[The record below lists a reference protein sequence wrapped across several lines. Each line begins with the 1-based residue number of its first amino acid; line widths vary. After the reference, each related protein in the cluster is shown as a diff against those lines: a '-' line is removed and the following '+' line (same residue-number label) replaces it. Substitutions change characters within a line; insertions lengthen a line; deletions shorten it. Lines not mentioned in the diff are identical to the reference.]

1 MATEPYPEPLLTL
14 GGVAA
19 PSHDERLSIPM
30 SWWPAIAVIVAF
42 AIFEIASGFTLVI
55 YIPVIVFVFGFFVVP
70 PFMSGRLR
78 VKLQDGVLSAG
89 SDDLPVTTITTITPL
104 DREATRLRLGPQ
116 ADPAAKLVVRGW
128 IGSSVMVR
136 LSNPDPVPYWVVSTR
151 HPEDLAA
158 AIKTERTTVRAAK
171 SSR

>member
-1 MATEPYPEPLLTL
+1 VPE
-14 GGVAA
+14 
-19 PSHDERLSIPM
+19 PSHDERLTIPV

-42 AIFEIASGFTLVI
+42 AIFEIASGFTLII
-55 YIPVIVFVFGFFVVP
+55 YIPVVVFVLGFFVVP

-78 VKLQDGVLSAG
+78 VKVQGGVLSAG
-89 SDDLPVTTITTITPL
+89 KADLAVTTITAITPL

-151 HPEDLAA
+151 RPDELAA
-158 AIKTERTTVRAAK
+158 AIKGERTAVRAAK
-171 SSR
+171 SAPSAP

>member
-1 MATEPYPEPLLTL
+1 VAEPT
-14 GGVAA
+14 
-19 PSHDERLSIPM
+19 HDERLTIPA

-42 AIFEIASGFTLVI
+42 GIFEIASGFTLVI
-55 YIPVIVFVFGFFVVP
+55 YIPVIIFVVGFFVVP

-78 VKLQDGVLSAG
+78 VKVQDGVFSAG
-89 SDDLPVTTITTITPL
+89 GDELPVTTITTITPL

-136 LSNPDPVPYWVVSTR
+136 LSNPDPIPYWVVSTR
-151 HPEDLAA
+151 RPDELATA
-158 AIKTERTTVRAAK
+158 LKAERTAVRAAK
-171 SSR
+171 